1 MQTHKEKNFIC
12 TVWIPR
18 QMSFSCDS
26 CFSIYK
32 NYFKPS
38 YSLMLMHKFNYNR
51 NLLPTLFLLYFTENF
66 QIYGHN
72 TRQTNLLHVDRKK
85 TTTGQRSIKFKG
97 GKLWNDLPSSIRI
110 HRGKYTFQRKLKLYL
125 LNRID
130 N

>member
-1 MQTHKEKNFIC
+1 MDTTLGKPIFY
-12 TVWIPR
+12 T
-18 QMSFSCDS
+18 
-26 CFSIYK
+26 SI
-32 NYFKPS
+32 
-38 YSLMLMHKFNYNR
+38 
-51 NLLPTLFLLYFTENF
+51 
-66 QIYGHN
+66 
-72 TRQTNLLHVDRKK
+72 VKK